1 MSDNTQSEVE
11 KPKSAFSA
19 AQQNSATPLG
29 WKATWEKPVPVQQCT
44 MIKKDG
50 TQCKKWGV
58 RGTTPAVCTKHGAQL
73 PAVRK
78 AAEARVAEARTR
90 MMGVT
95 PDMFEILLDLT
106 KPGVS
111 EGVRLKA
118 ATEIMDRAGL
128 KPGMELNVTVENV
141 SSPLDDISKQ
151 LTELA
156 SHFTDLGE
164 VQDAEVID
172 EEVAETQDSTESPSS

>member
-1 MSDNTQSEVE
+1 MDSTQPDVE
-11 KPKSAFSA
+11 KVLRSA
-19 AQQNSATPLG
+19 AEQNSNTPISY
-29 WKATWEKPVPVQQCT
+29 KPTYAEPIPVVRCST
-44 MIKKDG
+44 IKKNG
-50 TQCKKWGV
+50 EQCGRWSV
-58 RGTTPAVCTKHGAQL
+58 RGATVCYKHGANL
-73 PAVRK
+73 PQVRK

-128 KPGMELNVTVENV
+128 KPGMDVNVTVENV
-141 SSPLDDISKQ
+141 SSPLDDIQKQ

-172 EEVAETQDSTESPSS
+172 EDDSVTQDSTESPSS